1 MSLVEGPIFAW
12 SDICIFRYSRVP
24 IFTWF
29 FYTVRYFRGA
39 VRYFRGIFIIFIIS
53 GSLRRDPLYEIQI
66 EAILKRLDYRPGLSG
81 NEVGQMKRVGENV

>member
-1 MSLVEGPIFAW
+1 MRGPIFAY
-12 SDICIFRYSRVP
+12 SDIPVFRYLRG
-24 IFTWF
+24 F